1 MNIEKGQRVVS
12 RSGFVF
18 QVVKLGDVWVTVKG
32 PSGTLE
38 HYTREWFADR
48 FVDQL
53 PRNKFKENKRKP
65 VAVQGEL
72 M

>member
-1 MNIEKGQRVVS
+1 MTIEKGKVYTSRSNLDFLVVS
-12 RSGFVF
+12 VGP
-18 QVVKLGDVWVTVKG
+18 KWVTVKG
-32 PSGTLE
+32 PSGTVE
-38 HYTREWFADR
+38 HYTREWFKDR

-53 PRNKFKENKRKP
+53 PRNEFKDKKQKP